1 MNTKK
6 TKTMKNNKQQIDL
19 DKAKFIGEGEWVKDS
34 AYQVYE
40 LEGKYYSVIVI
51 GHSNKEIMD
60 DSITEIKFKDINFY
74 I

>member
-1 MNTKK
+1 MND
-6 TKTMKNNKQQIDL
+6 NKQQIDL

-40 LEGKYYSVIVI
+40 LDGKYYSVIVI

-60 DSITEIKFKDINFY
+60 NSITEIKFEDINFY